1 MINELI
7 QLWVILAIAY
17 VLLIAVPL
25 IVVEIVRGIRMV
37 RFIYALGRGIAE

>member
-1 MINELI
+1 MNNELI

-37 RFIYALGRGIAE
+37 RFIYALGREIL